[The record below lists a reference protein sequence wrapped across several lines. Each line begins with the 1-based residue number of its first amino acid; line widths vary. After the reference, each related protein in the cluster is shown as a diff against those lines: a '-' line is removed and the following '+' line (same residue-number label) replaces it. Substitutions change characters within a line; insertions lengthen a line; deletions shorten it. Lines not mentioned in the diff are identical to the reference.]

1 MTLYRK
7 IESDM
12 REALKKGEAVR
23 LSALRMLISAIKTM
37 EIEKNLK
44 EAADPDVIKI
54 IQTQIKQHRES
65 IAQFEKGNRPD
76 LAGKEKEELTILESY
91 MPKQLTEEE
100 VTAIVK
106 EAIASSC
113 AVTKQDMGKVM
124 KLVMEKAAG
133 RADGKMVNQIVM
145 KLLK

>member
-1 MTLYRK
+1 
-7 IESDM
+7 
-12 REALKKGEAVR
+12 
-23 LSALRMLISAIKTM
+23 MLISAIKTM